1 VDKSILALP
10 DNQRVILVL
19 HDIENQTAEGISSLL
34 SVSPD
39 EITDELDAARLT
51 LVDKLELDGM
61 ESLENQF
68 SALPDKIEPSH
79 DLWNDIFNNLHELK
93 AKDIKD
99 DGKEPEIQDVGD
111 IDFKESKEERKR
123 KRKEKKKKKE
133 ELREADNLEF
143 IKPPKKPPFKII
155 AGVAAG
161 ILLPVAVLYLV
172 FGGVKWETRKISGVP
187 KLESK
192 TINNTADFKEG
203 LTLKTDINSSAFI
216 NIPGIGRIE
225 VGPGTSV
232 MRLSGSYKLRLGK
245 GEINALKSGASE
257 FLEVEIPSAVIEDYK
272 LGGNY
277 TVAVDDAGRSLIQ
290 VNASWI
296 KVSSENREVLVIPN
310 YYCEV
315 RKGSGPG
322 IPYSVNSP
330 EELRNAIEEYNFSGG
345 SEESLNQILFLSEKE
360 DAVSIWN
367 LLKRVNERDREIVV
381 NKLHSLVQLPQG
393 VTPRGVSKLDEGML
407 QLWLEEIAKQM

>member
-161 ILLPVAVLYLV
+161 ILLPVAILYLIL
-172 FGGVKWETRKISGVP
+172 GGVKWETIKISGVP

-192 TINNTADFKEG
+192 IINNAADFKEG
-203 LTLKTDINSSAFI
+203 LTLKTDINSSALI

-232 MRLSGSYKLRLGK
+232 MRLGGSYKLRLGK

-257 FLEVEIPSAVIEDYK
+257 FLEVEIPSAVIEDYN

-290 VNASWI
+290 VNASWL
-296 KVSSENREVLVIPN
+296 KVSSENREVFVIPN

-322 IPYSVNSP
+322 IPYSVNSS

-345 SEESLNQILFLSEKE
+345 SEESLNQILFLSEQE

-367 LLKRVNERDREIVV
+367 LLKRVNEKDRVIVV

-393 VTPRGVSKLDEGML
+393 VTPRGASKLNEEML
-407 QLWLEEIAKQM
+407 QLWLEEIAKQI